1 MGQGASPAHLWD
13 QPPVRQIS
21 TGRQGDVGNTWAAQ
35 NLPFRLSCLSCLLGE
50 FRRWELDKKVPSF
63 ADQGLIRKVL
73 WDLGQEVVDR
83 GHVTLAVQNFL
94 FPMQHNLQRSER
106 RTDKEVGK
114 TPWHMLVLVSEPEK
128 NPKHL
133 TSS

>member
-1 MGQGASPAHLWD
+1 M
-13 QPPVRQIS
+13 
-21 TGRQGDVGNTWAAQ
+21 
-35 NLPFRLSCLSCLLGE
+35 SCLSCLLGE

-94 FPMQHNLQRSER
+94 FPVQHNLQRSER

-114 TPWHMLVLVSEPEK
+114 TPWHMLALVSEPEK
-128 NPKHL
+128 KPKHL